1 MSQECYDFARL
12 RRVHLRVQVEVL
24 KTLCQCM
31 MFTPHSARTIVIL
44 PVLLFRSNAR
54 LESFSL
60 CFFNLSMPGKGDEG
74 YKGSGRGFASPT
86 PTSTQLFSPLAW
98 ESLNTLALT
107 VCVVSSSSSPSPSRS
122 WFLDGNNLL
131 ASSSSS
137 AGVEVPSVSPPSGV
151 VAAEL
156 LRARGAPKLNAGA
169 AEAVEVVSPVAESF
183 GGVPKPK
190 PSGLPM
196 LPLG

>member
-1 MSQECYDFARL
+1 MSQECYDFARP
-12 RRVHLRVQVEVL
+12 RRIHLRMQVEVL
-24 KTLCQCM
+24 KRACQYK
-31 MFTPHSARTIVIL
+31 MFTQQSARTIVIL

-60 CFFNLSMPGKGDEG
+60 CFFSLSMPGKGDEG
-74 YKGSGRGFASPT
+74 YKMSGRGLASPT

-107 VCVVSSSSSPSPSRS
+107 ACVVSSSSSPSPSRS
-122 WFLDGNNLL
+122 WFLGGNNLL

-156 LRARGAPKLNAGA
+156 LRAGGAPKLNAGVGGADEA
-169 AEAVEVVSPVAESF
+169 ASPVVESF
-183 GGVPKPK
+183 GGVPKPN